1 LEKSKYFFSY
11 SRKDEDFVVNLASK
25 LKEAGTNVWLDKIE
39 IAPGARWDEAIAKSL
54 GEAEGLVVA
63 LSSASV
69 KSQNV
74 MDEVS
79 YAISEGK
86 KIVPL
91 LVETCSIPFR
101 LARFQYIDFTTDYQ
115 QAFQQLLD
123 TLNKNPSDAKQPS
136 PVQTPSEKLPAAR
149 VVESAIKKKE
159 GNREHTG
166 KVTLTKPIGILFI
179 LAAVLIAL
187 LKNCPNN
194 VLLFIIYALIGIGVA
209 LLLVKSADRA
219 KADVAIY
226 NVGISLGGGVA
237 LPFILF
243 FTNPI
248 SRFKTD
254 ACATITSAAIF
265 VHGKKGRQD
274 MILRQNGFV
283 IMDVGEERK
292 RASINENG
300 QAFFQ
305 NLRIGDSVRLNI
317 DFSEPYKALH
327 PDSVYIIQQNSKIY
341 LPVALQGIERVWGR
355 VLYRDD
361 PLEGVTVQID
371 SLSTSTKGDG
381 NYNISVPEQMQR
393 KEYQVW
399 FIKKGYKSKSA
410 PAFPQTGEPLN
421 IIMEK

>member
-11 SRKDEDFVVNLASK
+11 SRKDEDFVVNLAAK
-25 LKEAGTNVWLDKIE
+25 LKEAGANVWLDKKE
-39 IAPGARWDEAIAKSL
+39 IAPGARWDEAVAKSL

-91 LVETCSIPFR
+91 LVETCPIPFR

-123 TLNKNPSDAKQPS
+123 TLNKNPNDTKQPS
-136 PVQTPSEKLPAAR
+136 PVQTPPEKLPTAR
-149 VVESAIKKKE
+149 VVESTIKKKE
-159 GNREHTG
+159 ANKEHTG
-166 KVTLTKPIGILFI
+166 KVTLTKSIGTVFI

-194 VLLFIIYALIGIGVA
+194 VLLFIIYALIGIGIA
-209 LLLVKSADRA
+209 LLLAKSADRA
-219 KADVAIY
+219 KADVTIY

-248 SRFKTD
+248 GRFKTD
-254 ACATITSAAIF
+254 ACAPVTSATIF

-300 QAFFQ
+300 QAYFQ

-341 LPVALQGIERVWGR
+341 LSVALEGIERVWGR
-355 VLYRDD
+355 VLYGDD

-371 SLSTSTKGDG
+371 SLSTTTKGDG